1 MNKEHIDLDKEMAN
15 YREDMAQELVSSKAD
30 YKSRLDDLDKFLS
43 QSIEELA
50 NSLDTVKI
58 HQRDSNKR
66 NIMELMDQV
75 NKVTTDLSKFVDE
88 NIDDMMKERRQMI
101 NRMGREYINIKNVC
115 SDFFEKYDNS
125 LQEVGLQ

>member
-58 HQRDSNKR
+58 NQRDSNKR

-88 NIDDMMKERRQMI
+88 NMQGIIMNTIKGLI
-101 NRMGREYINIKNVC
+101 IPPVKYIKKLN
-115 SDFFEKYDNS
+115 
-125 LQEVGLQ
+125 

>member
-125 LQEVGLQ
+125 LQEVGIQ